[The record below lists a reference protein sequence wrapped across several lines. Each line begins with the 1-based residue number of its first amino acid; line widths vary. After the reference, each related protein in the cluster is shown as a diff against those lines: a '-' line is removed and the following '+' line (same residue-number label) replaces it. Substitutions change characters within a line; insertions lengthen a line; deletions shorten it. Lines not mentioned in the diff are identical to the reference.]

1 MGGTGFGTFLGYRGL
16 LLRYIRV
23 GLMSVV
29 GSEDIS
35 FKDDVTVILLLGV
48 SFMATTLGRSM
59 SRIYMQYAH
68 LLRTNCFLLFREEKL
83 GRRHFYTSTRMCLDD
98 M

>member
-1 MGGTGFGTFLGYRGL
+1 
-16 LLRYIRV
+16 
-23 GLMSVV
+23 MSVV
-29 GSEDIS
+29 GSVDIS

-68 LLRTNCFLLFREEKL
+68 LLRTNCFLA
-83 GRRHFYTSTRMCLDD
+83 RRS
-98 M
+98 

>member
-1 MGGTGFGTFLGYRGL
+1 MLGQVEVGLKYSLRLVGVGLYLGHLKIGRGL
-16 LLRYIRV
+16 LLRYFRV

-29 GSEDIS
+29 GSVDIS

-59 SRIYMQYAH
+59 SRYAVCT
-68 LLRTNCFLLFREEKL
+68 LAQN
-83 GRRHFYTSTRMCLDD
+83 
-98 M
+98 

>member
-1 MGGTGFGTFLGYRGL
+1 VGL
-16 LLRYIRV
+16 KYSLRLVGV

-29 GSEDIS
+29 GSVDIS

-59 SRIYMQYAH
+59 SRIYMQYAITCSE
-68 LLRTNCFLLFREEKL
+68 LIAFYFLKRK
-83 GRRHFYTSTRMCLDD
+83 S
-98 M
+98 